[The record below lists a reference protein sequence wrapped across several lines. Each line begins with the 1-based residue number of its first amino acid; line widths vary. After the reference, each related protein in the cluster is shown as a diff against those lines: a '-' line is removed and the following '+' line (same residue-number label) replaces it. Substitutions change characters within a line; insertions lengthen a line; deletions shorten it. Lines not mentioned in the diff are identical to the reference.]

1 MNTLVLQPS
10 AQQKQAMLAHYDR
23 YRQASKNPYIEAFFK
38 LTGASLSIYTSGKVV
53 FQGEMAEQEA
63 RRWGYEPEASDQTSI
78 PGQDLPMIGTDEVGN
93 GSYFGGL
100 AVVASFVR
108 PEDHAFLKSLGV
120 DDSKK
125 MTDQKICQIAP
136 LLKEKIPHQALLLS
150 PKKYNEVIEQGYNAV
165 SVKVALHNQ
174 AIFLLLQKGAQPE
187 KIVIDAF
194 TSSQNYQK
202 YLKKEANQF
211 ANPVTL
217 EEKAEGKY
225 LAVAVSSIIA
235 RSMFLE
241 NLTQLGQLVGRNLP
255 SGAGSKSDHV
265 AASILKEY
273 GLAGLNQTAKL
284 HFANTQKA
292 QKLLKWGINMGK
304 RRGFIA
310 FLAEWGTLILFMIAL
325 FASRYFLWDPVSVD
339 GHSMDPTLQHQEK
352 LVMLKTTAIDRFDI
366 VVASETDSNGK
377 EKLIVKRVV
386 GMPGDTIRYEN
397 DVLYINDQEVDEPYL
412 DEFLAAFQTDKLQEE
427 YAYNK
432 QFQAVAQAAQAF
444 TQDANG
450 SVNFTV
456 TIPEGQYYLLGDD
469 RLVSLDSRSVGTF
482 AREKIKGEVVFRIW
496 PFNRIGT
503 VD

>member
-1 MNTLVLQPS
+1 
-10 AQQKQAMLAHYDR
+10 
-23 YRQASKNPYIEAFFK
+23 
-38 LTGASLSIYTSGKVV
+38 
-53 FQGEMAEQEA
+53 
-63 RRWGYEPEASDQTSI
+63 
-78 PGQDLPMIGTDEVGN
+78 
-93 GSYFGGL
+93 
-100 AVVASFVR
+100 
-108 PEDHAFLKSLGV
+108 
-120 DDSKK
+120 
-125 MTDQKICQIAP
+125 
-136 LLKEKIPHQALLLS
+136 
-150 PKKYNEVIEQGYNAV
+150 
-165 SVKVALHNQ
+165 
-174 AIFLLLQKGAQPE
+174 
-187 KIVIDAF
+187 
-194 TSSQNYQK
+194 
-202 YLKKEANQF
+202 
-211 ANPVTL
+211 
-217 EEKAEGKY
+217 
-225 LAVAVSSIIA
+225 
-235 RSMFLE
+235 
-241 NLTQLGQLVGRNLP
+241 
-255 SGAGSKSDHV
+255 
-265 AASILKEY
+265 
-273 GLAGLNQTAKL
+273 
-284 HFANTQKA
+284 
-292 QKLLKWGINMGK
+292 MGK